1 LGPVPFYSRVAAFVT
16 LLLGAALVPA
26 AGDLDAQAP
35 VRPAANAQPAPRQ
48 EGARLDAP
56 GAVAPG
62 DRIILRVWR
71 EPSWSD
77 SLVVGPDG
85 AVTLPRVGRFV
96 ASGLT
101 PLSLAD
107 SVRTRLAFYL
117 RDPSIDLVVL
127 RRVAVLG
134 AVKKPDVY
142 FVDPVTSLREVLAIA
157 GGIDDSGDPNRIEIV
172 RDGASQRLGKWRE
185 VAESTAPVRS
195 GDQVIVGRRAWFTR
209 NALTVVSSVAVIV
222 SVLLSATR

>member
-1 LGPVPFYSRVAAFVT
+1 
-16 LLLGAALVPA
+16 
-26 AGDLDAQAP
+26 
-35 VRPAANAQPAPRQ
+35 
-48 EGARLDAP
+48 
-56 GAVAPG
+56 
-62 DRIILRVWR
+62 
-71 EPSWSD
+71 
-77 SLVVGPDG
+77 
-85 AVTLPRVGRFV
+85 
-96 ASGLT
+96 
-101 PLSLAD
+101 
-107 SVRTRLAFYL
+107 
-117 RDPSIDLVVL
+117 
-127 RRVAVLG
+127 
-134 AVKKPDVY
+134 VKKPDVY